1 MSDANHDVWE
11 SVGQKMALFRSALAR
26 CRSVNVNTSSLK
38 SQAKELVQFYFRQA
52 RPTLPPLGFSEE
64 SLGVID
70 GEMQEVLRLSNGNSR
85 KSYYTDHLKR
95 IDSERTVIDS
105 QREVLLSRKA
115 VAAATVVP
123 IGRSTVEQ
131 AILTTLQQVVPTAAL
146 SYEQGCRD
154 LADVTRISFRGVASE
169 FRECLREVLDHLAPD
184 KEVMAQQGFKLE
196 DGQTRP
202 TMKQKARFILRA
214 RGQAATAA
222 KAPEDAVSTVEE
234 KFGGLARSVYE
245 RSSISS
251 HVTTSRGEVIQIK
264 MYVDT
269 VLAELLEIHRN
280 RTVYPKIKTTAS

>member
-1 MSDANHDVWE
+1 MSGADHDAWE
-11 SVGQKMALFRSALAR
+11 SVGRKTVALRNALAK
-26 CRSVNVNTSSLK
+26 CRSVNVNTTSLK
-38 SQAKELVQFYFRQA
+38 SQAKELVQFYFRRA
-52 RPTLPPLGFSEE
+52 RPTLLPIGFSDE
-64 SLGVID
+64 SLGAID
-70 GEMQEVLRLSNGNSR
+70 GEMQEVLRLSNGNNR
-85 KSYYTDHLKR
+85 KSYYTDRLKR
-95 IDSERTVIDS
+95 IESERTAIDS
-105 QREVLLSRKA
+105 QREVLLSRRA

-123 IGRSTVEQ
+123 VARSTVEQ
-131 AILTTLQQVVPTAAL
+131 AILATLQQVVPTAAL

-154 LADVTRISFRGVASE
+154 LANGNRISFRGVASE

-196 DGQTRP
+196 DGQKKP

-214 RGQAATAA
+214 RDQAVTAA

-251 HVTTSRGEVIQIK
+251 HVTTSKGEVIQIK

-269 VLAELLEIHRN
+269 VLAELLEIHRS
-280 RTVYPKIKTTAS
+280 RSV

>member
-1 MSDANHDVWE
+1 MSDADHDAWE
-11 SVGQKMALFRSALAR
+11 SVGQKMAALRSALAR
-26 CRSVNVNTSSLK
+26 CRSVNVNTTSLK
-38 SQAKELVQFYFRQA
+38 LQAKELVQFYFRQA
-52 RPTLPPLGFSEE
+52 RPTLLPVGFTEE
-64 SLGVID
+64 SLSGID
-70 GEMQEVLRLSNGNSR
+70 GEMQEVLRLSNGNNR
-85 KSYYTDHLKR
+85 KSYYSDHIKR
-95 IDSERTVIDS
+95 IEAERTAIDS

-115 VAAATVVP
+115 AAAATVVP
-123 IGRSTVEQ
+123 VVKSTVEQ

-154 LADVTRISFRGVASE
+154 LADGNRISFRGVASE

-196 DGQTRP
+196 DAQKKP

-214 RGQAATAA
+214 RGQPATAA
-222 KAPEDAVSTVEE
+222 KAPEDVVSTVEE

-251 HVTTSRGEVIQIK
+251 HVTTSKGEVIQIK

-269 VLAELLEIHRN
+269 VLAELLEIHRS
-280 RTVYPKIKTTAS
+280 RTK

>member
-1 MSDANHDVWE
+1 
-11 SVGQKMALFRSALAR
+11 LAR
-26 CRSVNVNTSSLK
+26 CRSINVNTSSLK

-52 RPTLPPLGFSEE
+52 RPTLRPLGFSEE
-64 SLGVID
+64 SLGVVD
-70 GEMQEVLRLSNGNSR
+70 GEMQEVLRLSNGNNR

-95 IDSERTVIDS
+95 IDSERTALDS
-105 QREVLLSRKA
+105 EREVLLSRKA
-115 VAAATVVP
+115 VAAATAVP
-123 IGRSTVEQ
+123 IVRSSVEQ

-154 LADVTRISFRGVASE
+154 LEEGSRISFRGVASE

-196 DGQTRP
+196 DSQKKP

-222 KAPEDAVSTVEE
+222 KAPEDAVATVEE

-251 HVTTSRGEVIQIK
+251 HVTTSKGEVIQIK

-269 VLAELLEIHRN
+269 VLAELLEIHRS
-280 RTVYPKIKTTAS
+280 RTT

>member
-1 MSDANHDVWE
+1 MSDTDHDAWE
-11 SVGQKMALFRSALAR
+11 SVGQKVAAFRTVLAR
-26 CRSVNVNTSSLK
+26 CRSVNVNTTSMK
-38 SQAKELVQFYFRQA
+38 SQAKDLVQFYFRQA
-52 RPTLPPLGFSEE
+52 RPTLHQVGFAEELLGA
-64 SLGVID
+64 ID

-95 IDSERTVIDS
+95 IEAERATIDS
-105 QREVLLSRKA
+105 QREVLLSQKA

-123 IGRSTVEQ
+123 VVRSTVEQ

-154 LADVTRISFRGVASE
+154 LADENRISFRGVASE

-196 DGQTRP
+196 DGQKKP

-251 HVTTSRGEVIQIK
+251 HVTTSKGEVIQIK

-269 VLAELLEIHRN
+269 VLAELLEIHRG
-280 RTVYPKIKTTAS
+280 RKA

>member
-1 MSDANHDVWE
+1 MSDAHHDAWE
-11 SVGQKMALFRSALAR
+11 SLGHKLAAFRSALAR
-26 CRSVNVNTSSLK
+26 CRSVNVNTTSLK

-52 RPTLPPLGFSEE
+52 RPALHPVGFSEE
-64 SLGVID
+64 SLGAMD
-70 GEMQEVLRLSNGNSR
+70 GEMQEVLRLSNANNR

-95 IDSERTVIDS
+95 IESERTTLDS

-123 IGRSTVEQ
+123 VARSTIEQ
-131 AILTTLQQVVPTAAL
+131 AILVTLQQVVPTAAL

-154 LADVTRISFRGVASE
+154 LADGNRVSFRGVASE

-196 DGQTRP
+196 DGQKKP

-214 RGQAATAA
+214 RGQAVTAA

-234 KFGGLARSVYE
+234 KIGGLARSVYE

-251 HVTTSRGEVIQIK
+251 HVTTSKGEVIQIK

-269 VLAELLEIHRN
+269 VLAELLEIHN
-280 RTVYPKIKTTAS
+280 RK